1 VAERERAEVE
11 KRRRD
16 YERRMA
22 NKSGIPTAPA
32 QPSAPP
38 VESKFPKSKIQR
50 LAELLEKYRRD
61 EITPAQYQIER
72 AKILAE
78 PAPTAGQ

>member
-11 KRRRD
+11 KQRRD

-32 QPSAPP
+32 QPSAP